1 MKHVDVAVIAATL
14 WLLASM
20 VLDILTPKSITA
32 LMIAAALAPPFLI
45 GIGIHF
51 AREYFKAKRRNY
63 PPPQGQTLQ
72 DLSGAGLQEG
82 PHEPH

>member
-1 MKHVDVAVIAATL
+1 MVATDQGKDRGMKHVDVAVIAATL

-20 VLDILTPKSITA
+20 VLDIVTPKSITA

-51 AREYFKAKRRNY
+51 ARQYFKAKRRSY
-63 PPPQGQTLQ
+63 PSPRL
-72 DLSGAGLQEG
+72 DE
-82 PHEPH
+82 HFEN

>member
-1 MKHVDVAVIAATL
+1 MAARNQGKDRGMKHIDVAVIAATL

-20 VLDILTPKSITA
+20 VLDILTPKSLTA

-51 AREYFKAKRRNY
+51 AREYFKARRRSY
-63 PPPQGQTLQ
+63 PPPQL
-72 DLSGAGLQEG
+72 DE
-82 PHEPH
+82 HFKN

>member
-1 MKHVDVAVIAATL
+1 MVARNQGKDRGMKHVDVAVIAATL

-32 LMIAAALAPPFLI
+32 LVIAAALAPPFLI

-51 AREYFKAKRRNY
+51 AREYFKARRRSY
-63 PPPQGQTLQ
+63 PPPQL
-72 DLSGAGLQEG
+72 DE
-82 PHEPH
+82 HFKN

>member
-1 MKHVDVAVIAATL
+1 MVARDQGKDRGMKHVDVAVIAATL

-20 VLDILTPKSITA
+20 VLDIVTPKSITA

-51 AREYFKAKRRNY
+51 ARQYFKAKRRSY
-63 PPPQGQTLQ
+63 RPPQL
-72 DLSGAGLQEG
+72 DE
-82 PHEPH
+82 HFRN

>member
-1 MKHVDVAVIAATL
+1 MEARNQGKDRGMKHVDVAVIAATL

-51 AREYFKAKRRNY
+51 AREYFKARRRSY
-63 PPPQGQTLQ
+63 PPPQL
-72 DLSGAGLQEG
+72 DE
-82 PHEPH
+82 HFKN

>member
-1 MKHVDVAVIAATL
+1 MEARNQRKDRGMKHVDVAVIAATL

-51 AREYFKAKRRNY
+51 AREYFKARRRSY
-63 PPPQGQTLQ
+63 PPPQL
-72 DLSGAGLQEG
+72 DE
-82 PHEPH
+82 HFKN

>member
-1 MKHVDVAVIAATL
+1 MVARDQGKDRGMEHVDVAVIAATL

-20 VLDILTPKSITA
+20 VLDIVTPKSITA

-51 AREYFKAKRRNY
+51 ARQYFKAKRRSY
-63 PPPQGQTLQ
+63 PSPRL
-72 DLSGAGLQEG
+72 DE
-82 PHEPH
+82 HFEN

>member
-1 MKHVDVAVIAATL
+1 MAARNQEKDRGMKHIDVAVIAATL

-20 VLDILTPKSITA
+20 VLDILTPKSLTA

-51 AREYFKAKRRNY
+51 AREYFKARRRSY
-63 PPPQGQTLQ
+63 PPPQL
-72 DLSGAGLQEG
+72 DE
-82 PHEPH
+82 HFKN

>member
-1 MKHVDVAVIAATL
+1 MAARNQRKDRGMKHVDVAVIAATL

-51 AREYFKAKRRNY
+51 AREYFKARRRSY
-63 PPPQGQTLQ
+63 PPPQL
-72 DLSGAGLQEG
+72 DE
-82 PHEPH
+82 HFKN

>member
-32 LMIAAALAPPFLI
+32 LMIAGALAPPFLI

-51 AREYFKAKRRNY
+51 AREYFKAKRRSY
-63 PPPQGQTLQ
+63 GPPPRW
-72 DLSGAGLQEG
+72 DERFKN
-82 PHEPH
+82 

>member
-1 MKHVDVAVIAATL
+1 MVARNQGKDRGMKHVDVAVIAATL

-51 AREYFKAKRRNY
+51 AREYFKARRRSY
-63 PPPQGQTLQ
+63 PPPQL
-72 DLSGAGLQEG
+72 DE
-82 PHEPH
+82 HFKN

>member
-1 MKHVDVAVIAATL
+1 MVARNQGKDQGMKHVDVAVIAATL

-51 AREYFKAKRRNY
+51 ARQYFKAKRRSY
-63 PPPQGQTLQ
+63 PSPRL
-72 DLSGAGLQEG
+72 DE
-82 PHEPH
+82 HFEN

>member
-1 MKHVDVAVIAATL
+1 MKHIDVAVIAATL

-51 AREYFKAKRRNY
+51 AREYFKARRRSY
-63 PPPQGQTLQ
+63 PPPQL
-72 DLSGAGLQEG
+72 DE
-82 PHEPH
+82 HFKN

>member
-1 MKHVDVAVIAATL
+1 MAIRDPGKERGMKHVDVAVIAATL

-51 AREYFKAKRRNY
+51 AREYFKAKRRSY
-63 PPPQGQTLQ
+63 PPPRL
-72 DLSGAGLQEG
+72 DE
-82 PHEPH
+82 HFEN